1 MRMQT
6 AGTPQAMRNL
16 NEYLILDKI
25 ISGGPQSRAD
35 LSRHTGLSKPT
46 VSSAITQLIER
57 GLVRETGRA
66 ENTQGR
72 KATLLEFNPT
82 CFYIIGAELGGSR
95 MRLALADMSS
105 GIVLDQQL
113 PLPEDSVTGS
123 AFQDYLVQAVEGLLA
138 AAGIS
143 WEKIRAA
150 AFGIPGV
157 VDPADG
163 TVSDLVAPLRGCEA
177 ALSKAALAELFPVP
191 VVTENDVNLAAMA
204 EYSSSGA
211 AGGQSLLYFSI
222 GEGTGGGLIIHGEIY
237 RGLGGGAGELANLTL
252 SAGRLEEVLS
262 ADGLLRLAAQKA
274 GEQAKSSAGPLISSP
289 GITADQLLD
298 EVRQGDRLAHT
309 VIDAY
314 CSLLAEAIVSIC
326 ALMAPGTIILG
337 GELGRHG
344 DVLLPRLEAKLSGLQ
359 RKPKLAASGNGDR
372 DVVLGAVQIAVQS
385 AFNHLRDLREQ

>member
-46 VSSAITQLIER
+46 VSSAIGQLIER

-66 ENTQGR
+66 ENAQGR

-95 MRLALADMSS
+95 MRLALADMS
-105 GIVLDQQL
+105 GGVVHVQQL
-113 PLPEDSVTGS
+113 PLPENVATGT
-123 AFQDYLVQAVEGLLA
+123 ALQDYLVQALDGLLA
-138 AAGIS
+138 AAGQG
-143 WEKIRAA
+143 WDKIRAA

-163 TVSDLVAPLRGCEA
+163 TVSDLVAPLQGCEA

-204 EYSSSGA
+204 EYSGSGA
-211 AGGQSLLYFSI
+211 AAGQSLLYFSI
-222 GEGTGGGLIIHGEIY
+222 GEGTGGGLIIQGEIY
-237 RGLGGGAGELANLTL
+237 RGYGGGAGELANLML

-274 GEQAKSSAGPLISSP
+274 GEHGNPAETRLAETA
-289 GITADQLLD
+289 ITAEQLIGN
-298 EVRQGDRLAHT
+298 VRQGEPLALA

-314 CSLLAEAIVSIC
+314 CSLLAEAVGSIC
-326 ALMAPGTIILG
+326 AVMAPGTIILG

-344 DVLLPRLEAKLSGLQ
+344 DVLLPRLEARLSGLQ
-359 RKPKLAASGNGDR
+359 RKPRLAASGNGDR

-385 AFNHLRDLREQ
+385 AFRHLRDMREQ